1 MRDTKIQLNDKDK
14 ESLKEILRQAS
25 WKWCKTQ
32 KITDRYLNVYF
43 LEERTENKVNLVFRL
58 SVGNKKENDK

>member
-1 MRDTKIQLNDKDK
+1 MKDTKIQLNDKDK

-25 WKWCKTQ
+25 WKWCKEK

-43 LEERTENKVNLVFRL
+43 LEDKTIHKVNLVFTL
-58 SVGNKKENDK
+58 EIGSKKEKK

>member
-1 MRDTKIQLNDKDK
+1 MKDTKIQLNDKDK

-25 WKWCKTQ
+25 WKWCKEK

-43 LEERTENKVNLVFRL
+43 GEDRGVTIVNLVFRL
-58 SVGNKKENDK
+58 SIGSKKEKK

>member
-1 MRDTKIQLNDKDK
+1 MKDTKIQLTEEDK

-32 KITDRYLNVYF
+32 KITDRYLDIYF
-43 LEERTENKVNLVFRL
+43 LEDRGATTVNLKFTL
-58 SVGNKKENDK
+58 SVGKKKYEK

>member
-1 MRDTKIQLNDKDK
+1 MKDTKIQLNDKDK

-43 LEERTENKVNLVFRL
+43 LEDKTIHKVNLVFTL
-58 SVGNKKENDK
+58 EIGSKKEKK

>member
-1 MRDTKIQLNDKDK
+1 MKDTKIQLNDKDK

-43 LEERTENKVNLVFRL
+43 LEDRGATTVNLKFTL
-58 SVGNKKENDK
+58 SVGGLKEKK